1 MHTPKRNPTLN
12 LSKQN
17 ESFRIFSGFFFL
29 IEGNHFVQKKKKS
42 FPHADQPNVPIVKT
56 VKTEIPIL
64 VGTFGCQTRYK
75 NRSTHTQNTHTQSC
89 IRTKSL
95 SLMIMDNSFRA
106 ALFNTSIQGL
116 QYARLL
122 VHFIV

>member
-1 MHTPKRNPTLN
+1 MQTNQMSP
-12 LSKQN
+12 LSKL
-17 ESFRIFSGFFFL
+17 SKLKFRSLWG
-29 IEGNHFVQKKKKS
+29 H
-42 FPHADQPNVPIVKT
+42 
-56 VKTEIPIL
+56 L
-64 VGTFGCQTRYK
+64 VAKQDIK
-75 NRSTHTQNTHTQSC
+75 QVHSHTKHTHTQSC